1 LKLGIDG
8 VEIVG
13 LVLPKLKL
21 HPGSRIFAIFQCL
34 FGLKLEDTLNL
45 FGPGQDG
52 SFKDVSFILL
62 GSLRMNNFSVRK
74 RKEGAALA
82 QTDHNIGLSHKII
95 EPFHEIFGDKVS
107 PPLLVVWVLHDRS
120 KNLIAYRVHMFED
133 VLGDLQEDDI
143 VLEVL
148 LFEFVG
154 PNSKDYEALSLVFV
168 DNGRL
173 GGEGDLISSDREG
186 IQHLVEVVPS
196 QEPIQGLFV

>member
-1 LKLGIDG
+1 
-8 VEIVG
+8 
-13 LVLPKLKL
+13 
-21 HPGSRIFAIFQCL
+21 
-34 FGLKLEDTLNL
+34 
-45 FGPGQDG
+45 
-52 SFKDVSFILL
+52 
-62 GSLRMNNFSVRK
+62 MNNFSVRK
-74 RKEGAALA
+74 RKEGATLA

-154 PNSKDYEALSLVFV
+154 PNSKDYEACIERCLLFRLYLSTTGVSV
-168 DNGRL
+168 V
-173 GGEGDLISSDREG
+173 RET
-186 IQHLVEVVPS
+186 
-196 QEPIQGLFV
+196 